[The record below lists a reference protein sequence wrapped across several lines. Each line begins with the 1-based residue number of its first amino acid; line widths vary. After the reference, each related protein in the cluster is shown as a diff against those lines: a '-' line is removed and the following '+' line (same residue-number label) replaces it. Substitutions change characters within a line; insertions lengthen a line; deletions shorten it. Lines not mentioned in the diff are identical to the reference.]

1 MQSIDGC
8 FTLVIKNTLQ
18 IGAGL
23 QEAREVKTYGIPLAL
38 VTAKIIAAPTTRLP
52 LVGSRGHALLITI
65 GVHDVSRK
73 VSVPCTRR

>member
-23 QEAREVKTYGIPLAL
+23 QEAREVKTNSILHAL
-38 VTAKIIAAPTTRLP
+38 VIAQITAGPTTGFAW
-52 LVGSRGHALLITI
+52 VGSWWHAFLMARLFAR
-65 GVHDVSRK
+65 HAQN
-73 VSVPCTRR
+73 